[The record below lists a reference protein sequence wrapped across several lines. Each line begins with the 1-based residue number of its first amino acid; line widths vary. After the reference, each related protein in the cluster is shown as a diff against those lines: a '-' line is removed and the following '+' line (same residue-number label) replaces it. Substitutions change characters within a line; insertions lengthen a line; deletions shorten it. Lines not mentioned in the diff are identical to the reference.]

1 MNNISNML
9 IYYMKFSILTLS
21 VILILSTV
29 ARADIET
36 AKGQCEDLGFTPG
49 TEKYADCVM
58 KLLPKED
65 SKKKISNTDEVIN
78 KKDKKVEENVANSI
92 EFNEAIYVGEVKKGK
107 AHGVGV
113 FTFSDG
119 SIYEGKVSKNRIR
132 GEGKYI
138 DSQGNVYE
146 GKFRNGTLRIKID
159 KKTREIIKL
168 DARTGIQ
175 MYAEIKGEG
184 VVSNQ
189 WFIAEK
195 NSSGTYELTA
205 KGKRDMENA
214 INSANSGGDGGGE
227 GGGGGCG

>member
-1 MNNISNML
+1 ML

-132 GEGKYI
+132 GEGKYT

-168 DARTGIQ
+168 DVRTGIQ

>member
-1 MNNISNML
+1 VNNISNML

>member
-1 MNNISNML
+1 ML
-9 IYYMKFSILTLS
+9 IYYMKFSILTLSVS

-36 AKGQCEDLGFTPG
+36 AKGQCADLGFTPG